1 MFSIETQTDF
11 PTLHGR
17 VETRGGVITEGTHK
31 RALCSVPTL
40 NALFIFLSS
49 RSAVPTYIPTYLLRV
64 VLFGIILVC
73 LVNVHSNCNGRKY
86 YSCCRHYSFYCYS
99 AFILLHNISLA
110 LKPIPL
116 YKTAASKAQTK
127 QCF

>member
-64 VLFGIILVC
+64 VLFGIYLFVWLMYIATVMEGNIIAAAAIILFTVIA
-73 LVNVHSNCNGRKY
+73 LSSY
-86 YSCCRHYSFYCYS
+86 Y
-99 AFILLHNISLA
+99 IISV
-110 LKPIPL
+110 
-116 YKTAASKAQTK
+116 
-127 QCF
+127 

>member
-86 YSCCRHYSFYCYS
+86 L
-99 AFILLHNISLA
+99 AAAAIILFTVIVLSSYYIISV
-110 LKPIPL
+110 
-116 YKTAASKAQTK
+116 
-127 QCF
+127 